1 MEVVLGISRS
11 KGWEVF
17 QTNANLPVI
26 ESSIILSISLIKLG
40 LLSFLS
46 RLSSQG
52 TQKKRKLTEGI
63 VLRCNSQSV
72 SVLGRLKRI

>member
-11 KGWEVF
+11 KRWEVF

-40 LLSFLS
+40 LLFFLS

-52 TQKKRKLTEGI
+52 TQKKKE
-63 VLRCNSQSV
+63 N
-72 SVLGRLKRI
+72 